1 MTGWAWATLAAC
13 LLALPSQAARGVLQR
28 AEAEDYCGLG
38 GGEVRVIDR
47 AEASGGKSV
56 SYWEQPGVY
65 LELAVELPEAGDYLL
80 SLRYALDWPDSRRTV
95 AVDGRELGVV
105 TLAGTGSWG
114 TFREVTL
121 ALKPVALTAG
131 RHVLRLLNADSR
143 GLSLDW
149 VAVHSPDVLLTDRV
163 LTEPERTA
171 LLAALAP
178 AEPGPVL
185 SKAGVR
191 VEFDA
196 DGRAALAR
204 LGEVVLATPPGGAGG
219 RVELK
224 QTASHAVAVVTG
236 RGTAIWLTDGRSL
249 WLVTLGDA
257 AMLPAPVLYGQRRA
271 VVGRFEDGRE
281 VSFAAPFTAPEPCS
295 HSTMAGLHLTA
306 AAGLAPDRWP
316 AGEEPGVPRLRLVP
330 TRLGDLP
337 VAAARFSARWGKDE
351 PKVGLTVA
359 DGRCTVTEVAHRY
372 PALSAF
378 YGEPPFE
385 LRITPSGSVTYRD
398 PATGQEQVLVAR

>member
-1 MTGWAWATLAAC
+1 MTGRAWATLAAC
-13 LLALPSQAARGVLQR
+13 LLALPGQAARGVLQR

-47 AEASGGKSV
+47 AEASGGKTV

-95 AVDGRELGVV
+95 AIDGRDLGVV

-121 ALKPVALTAG
+121 ALKPVTLTAG

-149 VAVHSPDVLLTDRV
+149 VAVHSKDVLLTDRP

-171 LLAALAP
+171 LLDALKP

-185 SKAGVR
+185 EQGAVR
-191 VEFDA
+191 VEFDR
-196 DGRAALAR
+196 GRVARAR
-204 LGEVVLATPPGGAGG
+204 LGEVVLATPAGGAGG

-224 QTASHAVAVVTG
+224 RTASHAVAVVTG
-236 RGTAIWLTDGRSL
+236 RATAIWLTDSRSL
-249 WLVTLGDA
+249 WLVALGDA
-257 AMLPAPVLYGQRRA
+257 VLLPAPVLYGQRRA

-281 VSFAAPFTAPEPCS
+281 VSFAAPFSVPEQCAQV
-295 HSTMAGLHLTA
+295 TMAGLHLTA

-337 VAAARFSARWGKDE
+337 IAAAR
-351 PKVGLTVA
+351 
-359 DGRCTVTEVAHRY
+359 
-372 PALSAF
+372 
-378 YGEPPFE
+378 
-385 LRITPSGSVTYRD
+385 I
-398 PATGQEQVLVAR
+398 